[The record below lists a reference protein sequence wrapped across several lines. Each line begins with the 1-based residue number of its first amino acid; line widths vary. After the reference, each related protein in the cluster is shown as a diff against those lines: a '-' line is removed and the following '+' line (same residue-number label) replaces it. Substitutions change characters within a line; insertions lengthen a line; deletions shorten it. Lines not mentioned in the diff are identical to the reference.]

1 MVLRLAPCSALLPS
15 CLEIRAHFGF
25 SASITEGQIIII
37 ENGPAFSR
45 TRLSRYPV
53 RLGHCEPLYGIFP
66 NVSQVRPLIDIDL
79 EGSLFGPAGLART
92 MVGPVCLLSYRA
104 VPPGVQETAI

>member
-1 MVLRLAPCSALLPS
+1 M
-15 CLEIRAHFGF
+15 
-25 SASITEGQIIII
+25 
-37 ENGPAFSR
+37 
-45 TRLSRYPV
+45 RLSGYPV

-79 EGSLFGPAGLART
+79 EGSLFGPVGLART